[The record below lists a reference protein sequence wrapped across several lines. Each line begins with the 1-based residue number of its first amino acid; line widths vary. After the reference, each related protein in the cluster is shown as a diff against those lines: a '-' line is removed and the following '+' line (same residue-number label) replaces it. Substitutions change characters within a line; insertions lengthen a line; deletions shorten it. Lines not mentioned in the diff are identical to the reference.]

1 MWRHGLVPPSGP
13 RRRGHDPRHAQA
25 AQHGS
30 TWSTGPLGCRRGPK
44 LGSAPA
50 WAKYAGQQQTE
61 GSYQKEGGRLYR
73 QSSASPSKKEAHQ
86 ARTAR
91 YSANEDL
98 CRGVNMTTG
107 GRRLSEY
114 RSAVIGIKARKSRL
128 GGAQQRQSQRQ
139 KQKQLASTVTN
150 RFGQEIRVSR
160 TSASGQ
166 EIQSQSCQGQP

>member
-1 MWRHGLVPPSGP
+1 MMWRHGLVPPSGP

-50 WAKYAGQQQTE
+50 WAKYAGQQQTDS
-61 GSYQKEGGRLYR
+61 SYQKGGGRLR
-73 QSSASPSKKEAHQ
+73 QSSASPSKKGAHQ
-86 ARTAR
+86 ARTPK

-139 KQKQLASTVTN
+139 KQKQLASTVAN

>member
-1 MWRHGLVPPSGP
+1 MHDLVPPSGP

-61 GSYQKEGGRLYR
+61 GSYQKGGGRLYR

-91 YSANEDL
+91 YSVNEDL

-128 GGAQQRQSQRQ
+128 GGAQQRQSQRN
-139 KQKQLASTVTN
+139 KQQQLASTVTN

-166 EIQSQSCQGQP
+166 EIQQSQSCQGQP

>member
-61 GSYQKEGGRLYR
+61 GSYQKGGGRLYR

-98 CRGVNMTTG
+98 CRGVRVDMATG
-107 GRRLSEY
+107 GRRLSEC
-114 RSAVIGIKARKSRL
+114 RSAVIGIKTRKSRL
-128 GGAQQRQSQRQ
+128 WGAQQR
-139 KQKQLASTVTN
+139 
-150 RFGQEIRVSR
+150 IRVRDRNRNS
-160 TSASGQ
+160 
-166 EIQSQSCQGQP
+166 

>member
-1 MWRHGLVPPSGP
+1 MAWSRRADLGGEGTTRAMHRPHNMVALGP
-13 RRRGHDPRHAQA
+13 QDLWAAGEGPNWALRLPGQSTQDSNRQKAAIRKEGVGSTGKAAHHHRRR
-25 AQHGS
+25 
-30 TWSTGPLGCRRGPK
+30 RRI
-44 LGSAPA
+44 
-50 WAKYAGQQQTE
+50 TIE
-61 GSYQKEGGRLYR
+61 EGG
-73 QSSASPSKKEAHQ
+73 ASGKNSKV
-86 ARTAR
+86 
-91 YSANEDL
+91 YSK
-98 CRGVNMTTG
+98 RGVMTTG

-139 KQKQLASTVTN
+139 KQKQLASTVAN